1 MYKRQIE
8 PLDVSTFRVPG
19 AGNKKVDVTAV
30 DGIDPTQEIGL
41 TGTSEEDEENSRIDF
56 CVASINKDEL
66 K

>member
-1 MYKRQIE
+1 M
-8 PLDVSTFRVPG
+8 
-19 AGNKKVDVTAV
+19 TAV